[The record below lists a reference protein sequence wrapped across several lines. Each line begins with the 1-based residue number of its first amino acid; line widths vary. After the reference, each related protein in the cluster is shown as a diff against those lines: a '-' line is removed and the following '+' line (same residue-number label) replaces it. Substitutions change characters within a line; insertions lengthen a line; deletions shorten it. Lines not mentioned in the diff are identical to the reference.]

1 MEARG
6 LRYGLVVVALVA
18 SAAIFAAVASAKDT
32 TTSQPALTLQRD
44 CETFGQGV
52 NGIEASLSGFPP
64 FTSFDAIIKFPD
76 GGQIGPRG
84 SGLETD
90 ANGNYGP
97 HGLGTEARGTWTVT
111 VIWSGGTL
119 TKSLYVNC
127 KRPATRRDCTNGGW
141 TKYGFRNQSHCV
153 AWVRRHRPS

>member
-6 LRYGLVVVALVA
+6 LRYRLVVVALVA

-32 TTSQPALTLQRD
+32 TTSQPTLTLKRD

-76 GGQIGPRG
+76 GGQIGPGG

-97 HGLGTEARGTWTVT
+97 QAFGDEVRGTWTVT
-111 VIWSGGTL
+111 VTWSGGSL

-127 KRPATRRDCTNGGW
+127 KRPATRRDCRNDGW
-141 TKYGFRNQSHCV
+141 TKYGFRNQSYCV